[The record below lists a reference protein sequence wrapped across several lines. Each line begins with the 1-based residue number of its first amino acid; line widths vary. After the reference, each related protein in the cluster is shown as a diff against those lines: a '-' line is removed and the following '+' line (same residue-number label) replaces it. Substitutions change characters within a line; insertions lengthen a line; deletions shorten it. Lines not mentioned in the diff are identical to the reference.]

1 MNKTLL
7 AAAAAFSLT
16 ACGGLFCIAR
26 GALVSTPRGKR
37 RIEDLVVG
45 DTVWCVVPESGE
57 RVEAPL
63 VQVRSA
69 KREIM
74 RIEGEGFSL
83 RCTTDHPLYDPVA
96 KEWSAAGD
104 WVLGKR
110 SALLLV
116 EEDARP
122 RVVQVSTRVVAD
134 GLADVFDLS
143 VDHALHNF
151 VADDVLVHNKSPIRD
166 PRSCTDE
173 NGATVQEASTCSR
186 PDGGAGIVLCEA
198 VGDAGSV
205 VVKAVCSE

>member
-1 MNKTLL
+1 MKNTVL
-7 AAAAAFSLT
+7 AVTSALALSS
-16 ACGGLFCIAR
+16 CGAIFCIAR

-45 DTVWCVVPESGE
+45 DTVWCIDPETGE

-74 RIEGEGFSL
+74 RLEGEGFSL

-110 SALLLV
+110 TALLRV
-116 EEDARP
+116 EDGAP
-122 RVVQVSTRVVAD
+122 PSVVHVSTRLISD
-134 GLADVFDLS
+134 GLGDVFDLS
-143 VDHALHNF
+143 VEHALHNF
-151 VADDVLVHNKSPIRD
+151 VADGVLVHNKSPAR
-166 PRSCTDE
+166 PARSCNNASGVSE
-173 NGATVQEASTCSR
+173 REFSTCSL
-186 PDGGAGIVLCEA
+186 PDGGTGLTQCTA
-198 VGDAGSV
+198 VEDAGV
-205 VVKAVCSE
+205 VVLQSECAE

>member
-7 AAAAAFSLT
+7 AAAAFSLT

-45 DTVWCVVPESGE
+45 DTVWCVDPESGE

-74 RIEGEGFSL
+74 RLEGDGFSL

-110 SALLLV
+110 TALLRV
-116 EEDARP
+116 EDGARP
-122 RVVQVSTRVVAD
+122 SVVQVSTRVIAD

-143 VDHALHNF
+143 VEHALHNF
-151 VADDVLVHNKSPIRD
+151 VADGVLVHNKSLP
-166 PRSCTDE
+166 PTARSCRDA
-173 NGATVQEASTCSR
+173 NGVTQREFSTCSF
-186 PDGGAGIVLCEA
+186 PDGGTGTTQCNA
-198 VGDAGSV
+198 VEDAGV
-205 VVKAVCSE
+205 FALQADCTE

>member
-1 MNKTLL
+1 MNKTVL
-7 AAAAAFSLT
+7 AAAALALT

-45 DTVWCVVPESGE
+45 DLVWCIDPESGE

-110 SALLLV
+110 TALLRV
-116 EEDARP
+116 EDGARP
-122 RVVQVSTRVVAD
+122 SVVQVSTRLVSD

-143 VDHALHNF
+143 VDHPLHNF
-151 VADDVLVHNKSPIRD
+151 VADGVLVHNKSP
-166 PRSCTDE
+166 PRMARTCANANGVSEREFSSC
-173 NGATVQEASTCSR
+173 SF
-186 PDGGAGIVLCEA
+186 PDGGTGLTQCNTVEDGGVIVLR
-198 VGDAGSV
+198 
-205 VVKAVCSE
+205 SECTE